1 MKLAAVYVKDDRTF
15 VWQNRHDGFF
25 DLKGVVEN
33 LFLELGIKK
42 YKFNQSE
49 TALETYL
56 HPGKSCDIS
65 VDNQR
70 IGIIGAV
77 HPEVNQRFDISQE
90 ILLLEL
96 DIDRVFSFL
105 PSGVTFYPLP
115 KYPFVE
121 RDLSIVLSSD
131 ISVAEA
137 EETILSV
144 ASDIIESI
152 HLFDIYVGKPIPE
165 GRKSLAF
172 SIRYRAGD
180 RTLTDDEVNELHSR
194 IVTQLRDSL
203 KAELRS

>member
-1 MKLAAVYVKDDRTF
+1 VKDDRTF
-15 VWQNRHDGFF
+15 VWQSRHDGFF

-42 YKFNQSE
+42 YKFNQSK
-49 TALETYL
+49 TARETYL

-65 VDNQR
+65 LDNQI

-77 HPEVNQRFDISQE
+77 HPEVNQRFDINSE

-96 DIDRVFSFL
+96 DIEKVFSFL
-105 PSGVTFYPLP
+105 PSGVTFSPLP

-121 RDLSIVLSSD
+121 RDLAIVLSSD
-131 ISVAEA
+131 ISVAAA

-152 HLFDIYVGKPIPE
+152 HLFDIYVGKPIPD
-165 GRKSLAF
+165 GQKSLAF

-194 IVTQLRDSL
+194 IVTQLWDSL
-203 KAELRS
+203 KAELRT